1 MGRKKRQVNPIIIVI
16 LERLALGLLTMF
28 VVSVLI
34 FFAVELLPG
43 DIAQEILGQAA
54 TEETVAAIRQKLG
67 LDKPPILRY
76 TYWLGAALSG
86 DLGESL
92 ASGRQVS
99 QLISGRVAN
108 TFFLAG
114 ISAILAVPLSLLLGI
129 ITALY
134 RDSVFDRFTNVT
146 MLIAISSP
154 QFFVAYILI
163 VYLAVKTGLFPSI
176 SNIDPSM
183 SLGEKI
189 YYSFLPALTLTM
201 SVVAYMMRMTR
212 AAIIDILD
220 SSYIEMAYLKG
231 LKRYRVI
238 IKHAFPNALGPII
251 NVVAL
256 NLAYLVVGVVIAEVI
271 FAFPGLGQLLVDSVS
286 KRDVTVV
293 QAACLI
299 FAGTYI
305 LLNLIA
311 DIFSIITNPRLL
323 HPR

>member
-1 MGRKKRQVNPIIIVI
+1 MKRQGNPIIKVI
-16 LERLALGLLTMF
+16 LQRLGLGLLTMF
-28 VVSVLI
+28 VVSMLI

-54 TEETVAAIRQKLG
+54 TEETVAAMRQKLG

-76 TYWLGAALSG
+76 KDWIGAALTG

-99 QLISGRVAN
+99 QLISGRVVN

-114 ISAILAVPLSLLLGI
+114 ISAALAVPLSLLLGI
-129 ITALY
+129 LTALY
-134 RDSVFDRFTNVT
+134 RDSVFDRFTNVI
-146 MLIAISSP
+146 MLTAISSP

-163 VYLAVKTGLFPSI
+163 VYLAVKAGLFPSL

-231 LKRYRVI
+231 IKRYRI
-238 IKHAFPNALGPII
+238 IIMHALPNALAPII

-256 NLAYLVVGVVIAEVI
+256 NLAYLVVGVVISEVI

-299 FAGTYI
+299 FAATYI
-305 LLNLIA
+305 FLNLMA